1 MKLTRLFALLMALVM
16 TFSVASCAMAES
28 APSDSDVL
36 VTVNET
42 EITRGEILDIASNL
56 LYTYGQ
62 QGYDTSDESLMNYV
76 SSMAV
81 EFSIQYALLEQQAK
95 LKGYDQLTDDEMAA
109 FEAEAEAEWTEIVD
123 MYVSYYGGLT
133 AESTEE
139 DKINARTEIISMLES
154 SGYTKAVLLD
164 TNIENAM
171 YERIEADMVAG
182 AVVTPEDVQAY
193 YEDRVA
199 QDELAYASD
208 AASYEYMTQYYG
220 ETSYY
225 MPEGYRGIIHIL
237 LEVDETL
244 MNEYQSLT
252 AALEEQENAA
262 EGAEAPAEPVTQE
275 QIDAAKAAIIASV
288 QPTIDDIN
296 TRMAGGEKFENL
308 IAEYG
313 TDPGMLQAENLNN
326 GYAVHMDSI
335 MWDPAFVQAAFSI
348 DTIGG
353 WSAPSVGSYGIYI
366 AYYLRDIPAGAAEL
380 TEDLKNDL
388 QAQLL
393 TEKEN
398 ELFTA
403 QLDEWYNAATIVFS
417 EELVPAQ

>member
-1 MKLTRLFALLMALVM
+1 
-16 TFSVASCAMAES
+16 
-28 APSDSDVL
+28 
-36 VTVNET
+36 
-42 EITRGEILDIASNL
+42 
-56 LYTYGQ
+56 
-62 QGYDTSDESLMNYV
+62 
-76 SSMAV
+76 
-81 EFSIQYALLEQQAK
+81 
-95 LKGYDQLTDDEMAA
+95 
-109 FEAEAEAEWTEIVD
+109 
-123 MYVSYYGGLT
+123 
-133 AESTEE
+133 
-139 DKINARTEIISMLES
+139 
-154 SGYTKAVLLD
+154 
-164 TNIENAM
+164 
-171 YERIEADMVAG
+171 
-182 AVVTPEDVQAY
+182 
-193 YEDRVA
+193 
-199 QDELAYASD
+199 
-208 AASYEYMTQYYG
+208 
-220 ETSYY
+220 
-225 MPEGYRGIIHIL
+225 
-237 LEVDETL
+237 

-366 AYYLRDIPAGAAEL
+366 AYYLRDIPAGAVEL